1 MKLFK
6 ISQSVNTGYDTYD
19 SAIVCA
25 KDEVEARKWHPNGRD
40 NADEKGDFTDADYY
54 PSWADRVS
62 EVEVIHIG
70 TASPTCP
77 IGIVLSSFNA
87 G

>member
-6 ISQSVNTGYDTYD
+6 ISQSVNTGYDTYN

-25 KDEVEARKWHPNGRD
+25 KDEVEARKWHPDGR
-40 NADEKGDFTDADYY
+40 NHADEKGDFPDIRYST
-54 PSWADRVS
+54 WADRVS
-62 EVEVIHIG
+62 QVEVIHIG

>member
-19 SAIVCA
+19 SSIVCA
-25 KDEVEARKWHPNGRD
+25 KDEVEARKYHPDGRKH
-40 NADEKGDFTDADYY
+40 ADEKGDFVDDGW

-62 EVEVIHIG
+62 QVEVIHIG

>member
-6 ISQSVNTGYDTYD
+6 ISQSGNTDYDTYD

-25 KDEVEARKWHPNGRD
+25 KDEVEAKKWHPSGHG
-40 NADEKGDFTDADYY
+40 NADEKGDFHGYY
-54 PSWADRVS
+54 AACWAERISQVG
-62 EVEVIHIG
+62 VQHIG
-70 TASPTCP
+70 TASSTCP
-77 IGIVLSSFNA
+77 IGIVLYSFNA

>member
-25 KDEVEARKWHPNGRD
+25 KDEVEARKYHPDRGRHS
-40 NADEKGDFTDADYY
+40 NEKGDFPDHY
-54 PSWADRVS
+54 PSWAERVS
-62 EVEVIHIG
+62 QVEVIHIG